1 MKPSIRFGF
10 QQKFNLIKKTK
21 KLNLVATK
29 PLTDK
34 VKTKNLEKFPVIPY
48 PSSCNVKLTSQI

>member
-1 MKPSIRFGF
+1 MRSINS
-10 QQKFNLIKKTK
+10 QFNLIKKTK